1 MLTVTQWGILRAL
14 TLKLFP
20 SVVHHQE
27 RQSTLDLNDMRGIAA
42 DLIVVAYRKIDG
54 FPQITEKNLGV
65 GKKFYKH
72 SEKANLF

>member
-1 MLTVTQWGILRAL
+1 MI
-14 TLKLFP
+14 
-20 SVVHHQE
+20 
-27 RQSTLDLNDMRGIAA
+27 LDLNDMRGIAA